1 MAHTIAAIA
10 TAVQPAAIGILRL
23 SGETAIET
31 AQAVFTPQFGPALG
45 QQPSRRLMLGT
56 LCDRQGRVIDQAM
69 AVVCRAPNSYTG
81 EDTAELHCHGAP
93 AVLAAGLD
101 ALYAA
106 GAQPAQ
112 PGEFTR
118 RAFLNGRMDLTQAEA
133 VADLLEAETA
143 EQAANA
149 AGQLS
154 GAIRARIDP
163 IYDTLTNILAHFHA
177 ALDYPDEDIDPFSLE
192 QYARTLERA
201 WEDLTALLHTYG
213 RGQVLRRGVAAVL
226 LGRPNAGKSS
236 LLNALAGFDRVIVSD
251 IPGTTRD
258 TVEERGEAGSG
269 AAAPHRHRRHPS
281 RR

>member
-10 TAVQPAAIGILRL
+10 TAAQPAAIGILRL
-23 SGETAIET
+23 SGDTAIET

-45 QQPSRRLMLGT
+45 QQPSRRLVLGT
-56 LCDRQGRVIDQAM
+56 LRDRQGRVIDQAM

-93 AVLAAGLD
+93 AVLAAGLE

-163 IYDTLTNILAHFHA
+163 VSYTHLTLPTIA
-177 ALDYPDEDIDPFSLE
+177 E
-192 QYARTLERA
+192 
-201 WEDLTALLHTYG
+201 
-213 RGQVLRRGVAAVL
+213 V
-226 LGRPNAGKSS
+226 
-236 LLNALAGFDRVIVSD
+236 
-251 IPGTTRD
+251 
-258 TVEERGEAGSG
+258 
-269 AAAPHRHRRHPS
+269 
-281 RR
+281 